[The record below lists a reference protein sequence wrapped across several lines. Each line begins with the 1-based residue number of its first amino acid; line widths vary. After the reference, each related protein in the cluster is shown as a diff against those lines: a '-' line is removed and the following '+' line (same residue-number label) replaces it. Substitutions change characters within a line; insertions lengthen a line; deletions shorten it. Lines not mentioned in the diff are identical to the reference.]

1 MDLDVQ
7 NAPGALSEE
16 APCLL
21 DPGPRAADLRGVRG
35 IIVRILRVQTSAAGI
50 TRTAK
55 IIHLSQNYKQVP
67 LLPPPCSFHSLPS
80 R

>member
-35 IIVRILRVQTSAAGI
+35 VIVR
-50 TRTAK
+50 
-55 IIHLSQNYKQVP
+55 HSQSPNFSSRYYTDCKD
-67 LLPPPCSFHSLPS
+67 HPS
-80 R
+80 